1 MRDNTRQNFARLMQQ
16 VMTKLRGMLGEQ
28 TLSLEDYTGP
38 DPTDLLSSEDGG
50 TRLVILACLSVVEEA
65 DLAFITHISREA
77 SAEEHLRSL
86 AWLKEQG
93 CIAERHHWERQGFFW
108 RRRVEFIFYS
118 ATTMGRLLYAK
129 ADAILPENPSK
140 GSSTVLIHSGRDEF
154 LAWIVIAG
162 GTVVLMIVGVLSR
175 LH

>member
-1 MRDNTRQNFARLMQQ
+1 MRDNTRQNFAHLMQQ

-38 DPTDLLSSEDGG
+38 DPADLFSSEDGG
-50 TRLVILACLSVVEEA
+50 TRLMILACLSAVGEA
-65 DLAFITHISREA
+65 DFTFVTHISREA
-77 SAEEHLRSL
+77 SEEERLRSL

-93 CIAERHHWERQGFFW
+93 CVTDRHCWERRGFLL
-108 RRRVEFIFYS
+108 RRVELIFYS
-118 ATTMGRLLYAK
+118 ATPTGRMLYAK
-129 ADAILPENPSK
+129 TEALLPENASK
-140 GSSTVLIHSGRDEF
+140 VSSTVLIHSGRDEF

-162 GTVVLMIVGVLSR
+162 GTVVLMIVGVLSH